1 MALLRSALQQ
11 IMNQTDEFAE
21 DNGPKSRHDPD
32 SPTQVVRDRPNQ
44 AMSFVELNDAG
55 L

>member
-32 SPTQVVRDRPNQ
+32 PPTQVVRDRPNQ
-44 AMSFVELNDAG
+44 AMGFVELNDAG